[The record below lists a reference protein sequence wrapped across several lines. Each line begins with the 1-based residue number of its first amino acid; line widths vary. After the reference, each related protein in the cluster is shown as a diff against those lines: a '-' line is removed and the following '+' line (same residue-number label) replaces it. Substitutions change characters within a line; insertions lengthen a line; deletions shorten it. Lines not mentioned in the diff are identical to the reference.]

1 MFKIYKLITI
11 TGLLLIFIVAGKAEA
26 NSCEGIS
33 VGKVFGL
40 KDGSRNMKVVDPYN
54 PPNLLYV
61 PYAGTFDGKVDGN
74 YTAFYCVDIR
84 NALGFNEDY
93 SDSAYVKPKINYIL
107 LNYFP
112 NKTSYTGRLP
122 LDSNE
127 AAAVQFAIW
136 HFSDNLDVTSL
147 QNNNPV
153 RDRALEIISD
163 ANLNG
168 GTFVPVHT
176 LKIIPV
182 SILSDPAIA
191 DTIKVKVSDELGNPL
206 SGVQVNLSISD
217 GTLSSSVLTSDVNG
231 FTPNIVVTKGTGLT
245 TMLSVTAYTIISPGR
260 HYIHISSPL
269 TKQKIALAKP
279 VNGNLIDCLELTWD
293 STSSGGNGGIESTY
307 DMAEAMML
315 RHLKISNGET
325 SKLVANQDF
334 LFAPMFEL
342 QSVVPNEGPYN
353 SVATE
358 TTPFDI
364 LGISNATSAYAVD
377 YLKNGN
383 RVGVVFSTTTNAPEI
398 YSHSKSVCDRFGLSE
413 LDELKITYVNNR
425 EFYIAHLNNPVN
437 NETDYAISFSIY
449 ETPNGHI
456 VDNKWAIEDYHPGQN
471 VTNIYNFQVWGLT
484 EFAVQK
490 IVGSILDKFDALS
503 SLSYQSEDLI
513 NPDIWVISSR
523 YLNSGKIKMVFSNNT
538 NQTVSV
544 PVNIKFKRE
553 QNSQQ
558 ETQITN
564 LTLPPDVSEAEI
576 SIGLLSSANISVAS
590 PSGFLDAIFVGSGMF
605 GNYSGP
611 LSTINNFE
619 YISNYGTFHYPAGAY
634 AFTGGINMSGNLGD
648 VVYIARS
655 LNAAFVN
662 EDLSQYS
669 NLQFKTK
676 GTGVMTVQLEAIQNG
691 VYVYPFVNIN
701 LDNSWSQ
708 QQIQLSDFRVNGQAI
723 DRSNVKMVLF
733 KLEKNYNQ
741 NISGFNYAVKD
752 IFFEHSTT
760 NITGNG
766 TETIENFKLNQNF
779 PNPFNPQTTITF
791 DIATESHVSLTVYD
805 MTGRE
810 VALLINKTMKP
821 GANYSV
827 TFNGSG
833 LASGL
838 YIYRLATSEGINLTK
853 KMLLIK

>member
-1 MFKIYKLITI
+1 M
-11 TGLLLIFIVAGKAEA
+11 
-26 NSCEGIS
+26 
-33 VGKVFGL
+33 
-40 KDGSRNMKVVDPYN
+40 
-54 PPNLLYV
+54 
-61 PYAGTFDGKVDGN
+61 
-74 YTAFYCVDIR
+74 
-84 NALGFNEDY
+84 
-93 SDSAYVKPKINYIL
+93 
-107 LNYFP
+107 
-112 NKTSYTGRLP
+112 
-122 LDSNE
+122 
-127 AAAVQFAIW
+127 
-136 HFSDNLDVTSL
+136 
-147 QNNNPV
+147 
-153 RDRALEIISD
+153 
-163 ANLNG
+163 
-168 GTFVPVHT
+168 
-176 LKIIPV
+176 
-182 SILSDPAIA
+182 
-191 DTIKVKVSDELGNPL
+191 
-206 SGVQVNLSISD
+206 
-217 GTLSSSVLTSDVNG
+217 
-231 FTPNIVVTKGTGLT
+231 
-245 TMLSVTAYTIISPGR
+245 
-260 HYIHISSPL
+260 
-269 TKQKIALAKP
+269 
-279 VNGNLIDCLELTWD
+279 IDCLELTWD